1 MDALILQ
8 FLEGI
13 RNPVLTSFLG
23 IFSLIGEATVI
34 SGVIILVFWLA
45 PRRAGEQLIM
55 TVMTSYPLNSYLKFT
70 VARPR
75 PYIDGAVSK
84 LEPPFGTALSDFE
97 SFPSGHAQMTTAFF
111 GAVASTSRK
120 VLVWIL
126 CFLVVALIAFA
137 RMYFG
142 VHYPSDVLVGF
153 LCGAVLAL
161 FWSLVYRV
169 AFAYR
174 YLFFLGFAA
183 TALIPVLFAPSQEY
197 LQAAGLLSGTAVSL
211 PMLHFTAIFSD
222 ASFPRR
228 IWRIPVGAVILTA
241 TYLATLFF
249 PAGEAFH
256 LLKWFLLAVAAV
268 FGCRQVFEI
277 LQI

>member
-34 SGVIILVFWLA
+34 SGVISLVFWLA

-142 VHYPSDVLVGF
+142 VHYPSDVLMGF
-153 LCGAVLAL
+153 LFGAVFAL
-161 FWSLVYRV
+161 LWALIYRV
-169 AFAYR
+169 AFDYR
-174 YLFFLGFAA
+174 YLFFLGCALFS
-183 TALIPVLFAPSQEY
+183 LIPVLFAPSQEY

-211 PMLHFTAIFSD
+211 PLLHFTATFQD
-222 ASFPRR
+222 AEFPRR
-228 IWRIPVGAVILTA
+228 IWRVPVGAVILA
-241 TYLATLFF
+241 AVYLVTMYF
-249 PAGEAFH
+249 PAGAGFQ
-256 LLKWFLLAVAAV
+256 LLKWFLLALAGIFA
-268 FGCRQVFEI
+268 CRRVFEI